1 MLMNEL
7 KDQIPDFARDVRTNL
22 AAMLA
27 DKTLPPKCKCGLL
40 LAVAIAT
47 RNHKVISAM
56 ECEARSVM
64 TPDAIA
70 AVKSAAFLIA
80 MNNVYNRFVRLASN
94 PEYRK
99 MPARLRQDL
108 IDSSNVDRG
117 DLELWSL
124 AISAINGCDALID
137 EHETALQQEWFSPTE
152 IQTAVRFAA
161 IMQSVAISIETS
173 GNVRF

>member
-7 KDQIPDFARDVRTNL
+7 KDQIPEFARDVRTNL
-22 AAMLA
+22 VAMLE

-40 LAVAIAT
+40 LAVAVAT
-47 RNHKVISAM
+47 RNRKVISAM

-64 TPDAIA
+64 KPDAIA

-80 MNNVYNRFVRLASN
+80 MNNVYDRFVQLASN

-99 MPARLRQDL
+99 MPPPLRRDL
-108 IDSSNVDRG
+108 IDNSNVARG

-124 AISAINGCDALID
+124 AISAINGSGALIR

-161 IMQSVAISIETS
+161 VMQSVAIAVETS
-173 GNVRF
+173 EVT